1 VPLTDKEK
9 TTIACRAAGSYA
21 VIPSIRRIVRDQA
34 KNRTPEDQVF
44 LDFARLILKK
54 SFRWEDYEPKARA
67 VLAIIPEPFGP
78 CWSSKISNLEPPV
91 EEKPKKRRNPPRKNN
106 NRNKPPKGEPPRA
119 GGIDDLF
126 RLFGD

>member
-34 KNRTPEDQVF
+34 
-44 LDFARLILKK
+44 
-54 SFRWEDYEPKARA
+54 RWEDYEPKARA